1 MLEPFNRVT
10 DNIPK
15 VMGILNVTPDSF
27 SDGGVFFSVTTA
39 LARARQMYQEG
50 AALIDIGGESTRPGA
65 QPVSVQEELDRVM
78 PVLEQVRAQ
87 LPVHI
92 SVDTSKPEVMRAAIA
107 AGVDMIN
114 DVMALRR
121 EGSLAAVA
129 AANSVQICLMHLQG
143 EPRTMQYNPYYED
156 VVREVRDFLL
166 MRVQACVQA
175 GINPSRLLID
185 PGFGFGKT
193 LAHNLLM
200 MSQLH
205 IFTQLGYQVLVGVS
219 RKSLLGTLLNKP
231 VTERLFGSLALA
243 TIAISKGA
251 SIIRTHD
258 VAATVDALK
267 VTCAVLQQ
275 PV

>member
-1 MLEPFNRVT
+1 MITRYLS
-10 DNIPK
+10 DYPK
-15 VMGILNVTPDSF
+15 IMGILNVTPDSF
-27 SDGGVFFSVTTA
+27 SENGAFSSVAAA

-50 AALIDIGGESTRPGA
+50 ADIIDIGGESTRPGA

-78 PVLEQVRAQ
+78 PVLEQVRAE
-87 LPVHI
+87 LPVGI

-107 AGVDMIN
+107 VGVDMIN

-121 EGSLAAVA
+121 EGSLQAVA
-129 AANSVQICLMHLQG
+129 AADSVHICLMHLQG
-143 EPRTMQYNPYYED
+143 EPRTMQCHPYYED
-156 VVREVRDFLL
+156 VVREVKDFLL

-193 LAHNLLM
+193 LAHNLLLM
-200 MSQLH
+200 NQLH
-205 IFTQLGYQVLVGVS
+205 IFTQLGYRVLVGVS

-258 VAATVDALK
+258 VAATVDTLK
-267 VTCAVLQQ
+267 VTCAVFQQ